1 MMIQCDN
8 NNVLDRKSILYKSKK
23 KDNSFQNL
31 TPQKKTKKQKK
42 QK

>member
-8 NNVLDRKSILYKSKK
+8 NNVLDRKLYKSKK